1 MAEGAGAFTSWT
13 FFRDALVVARCSTS
27 AHCSLASSS

>member
-13 FFRDALVVARCSTS
+13 FFRDALVVSVVFRLT
-27 AHCSLASSS
+27 CSLASSS